1 MAFGLRYKC
10 FDISRLADN
19 EDGVNVVNRCHHYQ
33 SDVLAARLRA
43 GNGEYSKPVV
53 KKMVDEDKDF
63 DCNLCS
69 DCCILNLESALTPRS
84 TLCPFMSYMSRYHDI
99 EEGFDVFGAFRSRCS
114 VRVA

>member
-19 EDGVNVVNRCHHYQ
+19 ENNVNVMSRYHHYQ
-33 SDVLAARLRA
+33 SEVLAECLRA

-69 DCCILNLESALTPRS
+69 DYCILNFESALTPS
-84 TLCPFMSYMSRYHDI
+84 
-99 EEGFDVFGAFRSRCS
+99 
-114 VRVA
+114 